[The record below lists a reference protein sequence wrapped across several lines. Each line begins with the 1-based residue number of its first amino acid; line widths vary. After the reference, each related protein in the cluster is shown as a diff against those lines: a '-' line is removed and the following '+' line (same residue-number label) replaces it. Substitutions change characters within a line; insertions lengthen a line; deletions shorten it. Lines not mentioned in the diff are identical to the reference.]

1 MITEN
6 HQVLIREAV
15 LTKNK
20 ATIDAA
26 FQKVLHEE
34 IGGIKRIDNVTQ
46 NYFCELAT
54 LLVIPYRQEIR
65 IDNDRDSNE
74 SLAKDELKWGGICLL
89 VLICI
94 TIISSEF
101 GKLFGICLSVVGAGA
116 LYYYLRLNNAK
127 NKVKPKRQEYT
138 VIQIVEEDILI
149 DLANKFVCKIRNL
162 VDKFVNQEKGP
173 VEAIQLPLHEC
184 YPNVLK
190 WLQNLYSDSLDF
202 DDKTKEYL
210 LKRIVKI
217 VDSCYYDIILFNK
230 ETENMFEI
238 NVKEDREKPHMVS
251 PALIYSKTGK
261 VILPGIVFMSKNKY

>member
-15 LTKNK
+15 LTKNE

-54 LLVIPYRQEIR
+54 LLVIPYRQEIK
-65 IDNDRDSNE
+65 IDNDGDSNE
-74 SLAKDELKWGGICLL
+74 SLAKNELKWGGICLL

-101 GKLFGICLSVVGAGA
+101 GKLFGIGLSVVGAGA

-202 DDKTKEYL
+202 DDKTKEHL

-217 VDSCYYDIILFNK
+217 AHSCYYDTVLFD
-230 ETENMFEI
+230 ENNIDMFEVNI
-238 NVKEDREKPHMVS
+238 NKSQEKPQMFS
-251 PALIYSKTGK
+251 PAFVYSKTGK
-261 VILPGIVFMSKNKY
+261 VILPGVVFMSPNKY